1 MHESKRIFLVCTPE
15 IPSLH
20 LAREKYLYL
29 QQLDLHE
36 RVCILLNRC
45 QKRPLITPEQIE
57 QLLGVPV
64 TMTFP
69 NDYQG
74 VHRALT
80 FGRWVEP
87 ASELGKQFSLLAQ
100 SMLENR
106 PQAIDH
112 RKRFIEFFSVPNKS
126 SITEMKKTAV

>member
-1 MHESKRIFLVCTPE
+1 MVTPE
-15 IPSLH
+15 IPSLP

-29 QQLDLHE
+29 RQLDLHE

-45 QKRPLITPEQIE
+45 QKRPLISPDQVE
-57 QLLGVPV
+57 QLLGMPV

-80 FGRWVEP
+80 LGRWVEP
-87 ASELGKQFSLLAQ
+87 ASELGKQFTFLSQ
-100 SMLENR
+100 VMLDDR
-106 PQAIDH
+106 HLSGRDS
-112 RKRFIEFFSVPNKS
+112 RKKFIEFFSVIPGKLS
-126 SITEMKKTAV
+126 AVPETKKPAV